1 LKAKKG
7 TMRISGKSL
16 SISLLAVVV
25 VFVLS
30 SCSIYNRFFGK
41 EGEKGPEDLMEDGM
55 IQMEKGNFEG
65 AAEAFQ
71 AVKNRYPYSKF
82 AIIAELKA
90 ADALFEKGEH
100 ESAFESYDEFEK
112 LHPKN
117 ENIPYVIYQKGMCY
131 FVQMSSIDREQK
143 NTLLAKG
150 QFERLTR
157 RFPRSDYANKARMNL
172 RKCTLYLAE
181 NELYVA
187 NFYFKMGKYNAA
199 LARYRFLIQNFPDM
213 GQYNKALENI
223 AICKERLGKREAKKK
238 D

>member
-1 LKAKKG
+1 
-7 TMRISGKSL
+7 MRISGKSL

-25 VFVLS
+25 VFVFS
-30 SCSIYNRFFGK
+30 SCSIYDRYFGK
-41 EGEKGPEDLMEDGM
+41 EGEQGAEELMEDGM
-55 IQMEKGNFEG
+55 TQMEKGNFDA

-71 AVKNRYPYSKF
+71 AVKNRYPYSRF

-90 ADALFEKGEH
+90 ADALFEKGEY
-100 ESAFESYDEFEK
+100 ESAFGSYDEFEK

-117 ENIPYVIYQKGMCY
+117 ENIPYVVYQKGMCY
-131 FVQMSSIDREQK
+131 FLQMTSIDREQK
-143 NTLLAKG
+143 NTLMAKG
-150 QFERLTR
+150 EFERLTR

-172 RKCTLYLAE
+172 RKCTLYQAE

-187 NFYFKMGKYNAA
+187 NFYFKMGKYGAA
-199 LARYRFLIQNFPDM
+199 LQRYRYVIKNFPDM

-223 AICKERLGKREAKKK
+223 AVCKEKLAKREAKKK